1 MAKICPDLAKGWR
14 DASDGRKTPAFTVI
28 GPDRILIREKP
39 FTSRK
44 AAERG
49 IKEFVARFREQSY
62 YVGVGYRLEL
72 DEIAARCTVKEY
84 GTGASPV
91 PPVP

>member
-1 MAKICPDLAKGWR
+1 MHEWHVVGSLVEG
-14 DASDGRKTPAFTVI
+14 
-28 GPDRILIREKP
+28 REK
-39 FTSRK
+39 
-44 AAERG
+44 
-49 IKEFVARFREQSY
+49 
-62 YVGVGYRLEL
+62 YRLEL